1 MKSNMATLNSMNTKM
16 HSHGDMIILDTG
28 VVGALG
34 GGGEATSIAVSPAE
48 GGLSQPNS
56 A

>member
-1 MKSNMATLNSMNTKM
+1 MATLNSMNTQM

-34 GGGEATSIAVSPAE
+34 GGGRQLPLQFPQLRAV
-48 GGLSQPNS
+48 
-56 A
+56 

>member
-1 MKSNMATLNSMNTKM
+1 MATLNSMNTKM

-34 GGGEATSIAVSPAE
+34 GGGWEATSIAVSPAE